1 MSEQLLSADPRAGML
16 SADPNA
22 GAAPPD
28 YPRDARGRPLVSSN
42 ASDAPPSDL
51 LQMLGPLAHP
61 QTFTDFARLLGV
73 GVDSVRKAAAGA
85 VALAS
90 ARPAVG
96 AALSATG
103 RGLKKTGDALDK
115 PLSVGGAV
123 EMFRSP
129 GRGAAALI
137 APTVAR
143 VGGRV
148 LQRAGAFVSGAA
160 PAAAEAAPTLGEAA
174 EAPVSAAPTAAPAQ
188 TANGIPIK
196 VLTPAENAA
205 QETLD
210 QAYAKA
216 RLGPSGTPTSALPD
230 QKLLNALA
238 IEARRVGVK
247 LTPAMEQTAIEAVG
261 KGASPQQAVRGFA
274 PLAPTAATPA
284 WAPAKLTL
292 TAAESKLAAQLLQ
305 DGKTDAEVKTAI
317 ETARAFQKR
326 FGTPTPTAAQSR
338 FPKGMRGKTP
348 EGD

>member
-61 QTFTDFARLLGV
+61 QTLTDFARLLTMP
-73 GVDSVRKAAAGA
+73 VDSVRKALVAAIA
-85 VALAS
+85 PRVAGDVVDS
-90 ARPAVG
+90 AKAAAKSGLRLVGKATDAINPDLVSIVSPRAG
-96 AALSATG
+96 AALKMA
-103 RGLKKTGDALDK
+103 
-115 PLSVGGAV
+115 
-123 EMFRSP
+123 
-129 GRGAAALI
+129 
-137 APTVAR
+137 
-143 VGGRV
+143 
-148 LQRAGAFVSGAA
+148 QRANTVLSR
-160 PAAAEAAPTLGEAA
+160 PAAVAPSAAEIPPTLGEAA
-174 EAPVSAAPTAAPAQ
+174 AAPVSAPSTAAPAQ

-196 VLTPAENAA
+196 VLTPAENAG
-205 QETLD
+205 QDVLD

-238 IEARRVGVK
+238 LEARRAGVK
-247 LTPAMEQTAIEAVG
+247 LTPAMEQTAIDAVG
-261 KGASPQQAVRGFA
+261 KGATPQQAVRAFA
-274 PLAPTAATPA
+274 PLAPTAAPPA
-284 WAPAKLTL
+284 WAPAKLQL